1 MKKTVKISL
10 YILLTLVLII
20 PIGAIGFVSYWRT
33 SSTIDTFPDFTE
45 STNIELS
52 KIEWKSGSLG
62 DTKID
67 KIAFFVPV
75 KIEGLDG
82 NLFMQFDTGTSKTVI
97 YGKTL
102 DAISNS
108 KSSTITYYNNDSIRY
123 FKNPRITIGSA
134 KMIGDKIK
142 VLSKM
147 GKNTQIDSSFIVIGT
162 IGFDA
167 VVGRT
172 LILDFKN
179 NQFGLTRKSSDSLDY
194 SLDYV
199 DEASVDRFPFLV
211 PVKIGNVKTK
221 LFYDTGSSMFP
232 ILTSNK
238 KLQNINKNN
247 VDTLCCVSNWGR
259 KLPVFRKEMN
269 MPIVFGNST
278 VESKY
283 IYSAELL
290 DNMDYSPNW
299 FLFGMTGNKIFND
312 KIIVIDTKNNRF
324 GIEE

>member
-1 MKKTVKISL
+1 MRKTVKISL
-10 YILLTLVLII
+10 YIVLTLVLLAI
-20 PIGAIGFVSYWRT
+20 IGAFGFVSYWRS
-33 SSTIDTFPDFTE
+33 SSTIKTFTEFTE

-52 KIEWKSGSLG
+52 NIVWTSGSLG
-62 DTKID
+62 DTKIE
-67 KIAFFVPV
+67 KYAFYVPV
-75 KIEGLDG
+75 KIDGLQG

-97 YGKTL
+97 YGRTL

-108 KSSTITYYNNDSIRY
+108 GNAIETFYNMDSIRY
-123 FKNPRITIGSA
+123 FKNPNIKIGSA
-134 KMIGDKIK
+134 KLKGDKIK

-147 GKNTQIDSSFIVIGT
+147 GKNEIIDSSFIVIGT

-167 VVGRT
+167 VVDRT

-179 NQFGLTRKSSDSLDY
+179 DKFGLTSKDSDSLDY
-194 SLDYV
+194 SLEYV
-199 DEASVDRFPFLV
+199 DDASVDRFPFLI
-211 PVKIGNVKTK
+211 PVKLGDLKTK

-247 VDTLCCVSNWGR
+247 IDTLCCVTNWGK
-259 KLPVFRKEMN
+259 KLPVYRKEMSL
-269 MPIVFGNST
+269 PIVFGNST
-278 VESKY
+278 VANKY

-299 FLFGMTGNKIFND
+299 FLFGMTGNAIFDD
-312 KIIVIDTKNNRF
+312 KIIVVDTKNNRF
-324 GIEE
+324 GIEK